1 MQPLPKLKG
10 VNSAMKPL
18 SERIDDYIQRK
29 GKDRQTAIDDLLT
42 FALDTL
48 DARRKGGK
56 KVGNRPEQEKHLARA
71 RKRRAK
77 R

>member
-1 MQPLPKLKG
+1 MR
-10 VNSAMKPL
+10 NDRL
-18 SERIDDYIQRK
+18 SQRIDAYMQRK

-56 KVGNRPEQEKHLARA
+56 SATSTPAQLKRLAKARA
-71 RKRRAK
+71 SRASRKE
-77 R
+77 